1 MGLKPVKI
9 PASATK
15 GTGII
20 KGCELME
27 LMGVKDDSDVSN
39 DDDGDLLP
47 LLLPHLLL

>member
-9 PASATK
+9 PASGTK

-27 LMGVKDDSDVSN
+27 LMGVKDDSD
-39 DDDGDLLP
+39 DEDLWPYLFFY
-47 LLLPHLLL
+47 